1 MPTAWSIRTPPSRTG
16 PGNDR
21 LSGGGGADSFLFSL
35 SFNGDASAVTGPGTD
50 RMVDFNAAGGDQLV
64 FTDVI
69 DIDLDSDVDLDDLFA
84 LEADGRLDVPESGS
98 RVVLSF
104 NGGGSITLDGL
115 ATGTIDS
122 LQDVIDSGATV
133 VV

>member
-1 MPTAWSIRTPPSRTG
+1 
-16 PGNDR
+16 
-21 LSGGGGADSFLFSL
+21 
-35 SFNGDASAVTGPGTD
+35 
-50 RMVDFNAAGGDQLV
+50 MVDFNAAGGDQLV

-84 LEADGRLDVPESGS
+84 LEADGRLDVSESGS

-104 NGGGSITLDGL
+104 NSGGSITLDGL